1 MNRIIP
7 LMLILVFE
15 CCCMSS
21 AVVCADDGFQ
31 TWSLKHV
38 EPTYVRR
45 ILSDLLG
52 DKATSLR
59 ILADDE
65 IDELI
70 VQGPESSRKMAAKL
84 IHEIDR
90 PVQAAVEDPK
100 TELRDYPVPSSRID
114 EKLNLIREL
123 MAGTAR
129 ISADTRTSRIMVVT
143 TAANHKLIHRLLHS
157 GAVETS
163 AANDGTRP
171 VTVQSAD
178 ALFPDSGFRPVS
190 GQGDVKISHRF
201 QEITA
206 DQCVKAM
213 QRLLKDKLETRADGI
228 LQYTVPEVGTA
239 RLQFDHT
246 HQTCVVSGD
255 REVADQFLNLI
266 EWFERSQSRSS
277 SGAVRFVPLRNVNP
291 DVLKRAIRIW
301 RDSSAQADAKR
312 MRSSKRASRL
322 IEQVAFTQEGDV
334 LEGAPADAPN
344 PVEAEGP
351 DNDDLRPPLSGVA
364 VQPFPGLDVLAVQG
378 KDADVNELIRIIRE
392 IERLSEEATPEV
404 EVYHLKHVDSSTLNT
419 FATTVLN
426 ALTEPLQG
434 RVAITPMEKPN
445 ALLLIGWGEAVAAAK
460 GLIEELDQPV
470 SPDHDMRIFTLQNA
484 GTTEILAPLQ
494 SALQRTGGMGPQA
507 TVTANPRTN
516 SLIVYAAPR
525 DMAEIERLIEHL
537 DAETSGTVNKGRMVR
552 LKNSLAGNVA
562 QTITS
567 AIAAAAGG
575 GGGRQASELEMLL
588 VRQDGREVVASG
600 ILNDVTIT
608 PDIRTNTLF
617 ITGPEGSI
625 PLVERLIEHLD
636 QSPAASAVIKVF
648 EIANGNA
655 SDLVSVLRTL
665 FPVTAVGS
673 GVPALATAE
682 GESSL
687 VPVRFSVDVR
697 TNTIIATGTSGDL
710 QVMEALLLRLD
721 EVASQER
728 VTEVYQPR
736 NSPAIAIA
744 DAVNEYLRSERVVNQ
759 AAPGRANPFEQIQ
772 QEVVVVPEPTRNQL
786 IISATPRFFDQIME
800 LVEDLDTKPPQVLIQ
815 VILAEVDLDNFHE
828 VGVELGI
835 QDSLL
840 FDRSLLGDLEQTIV
854 TNSLSTPAGVVT
866 TTQENIV
873 AASNTPGFN
882 FNNLPLGNSGSNR
895 SLATA
900 PNVAGQGLSH
910 FTLGRTN
917 ADLNYGGLVLS
928 ASSENVSVLLRAL
941 DRTGSMEILS
951 RPQIMTLDNTE
962 AFIQVGQVVPRIAS
976 SQVTVTGQV
985 NTIEEEDVGL
995 LLGVIPRIN
1004 PDGTVV
1010 MQVDATKS
1018 DVGPEA
1024 EGIPVFVSTEGTVVR
1039 SPRVNI
1045 TNTRTTVSAASG
1057 QTVVIGGLITSSNMT
1072 EHRKVPWLGD
1082 LPVLGKLF
1090 RYDQYRNRRTELL
1103 VILTPH
1109 VILGAGDVEYRKQ
1122 VEMSRM
1128 SWVSSDVF
1136 EFLDSGPE
1144 CYPPPNDAGVEVI
1157 YPDAT
1162 PSLEYSVPAVP
1173 AVPGDNR
1180 EPRIMPIPI
1189 DSEQIPEADDAP
1201 ATGLNDQPKSNQS
1214 DFKQAS
1220 HSDADSQQENGRPRK
1235 NRSTGNR
1242 LRSLFSQ
1249 NDEDG
1254 E

>member
-1 MNRIIP
+1 MP
-7 LMLILVFE
+7 
-15 CCCMSS
+15 C
-21 AVVCADDGFQ
+21 AVVRADDGFQ

-52 DKATSLR
+52 DESESLR

-65 IDELI
+65 VGELI
-70 VQGPESSRKMAAKL
+70 IRGSDSARKMAGRL
-84 IHEIDR
+84 IEGIDR
-90 PVQAAVEDPK
+90 PTQTPQPIRA
-100 TELRDYPVPSSRID
+100 TELRDYLVPAGQMD
-114 EKLNLIREL
+114 EKLKLIRQL
-123 MAGTAR
+123 LAGKAR
-129 ISADTRTSRIMVVT
+129 ISSDIRTSRIMVVT
-143 TAANHKLIHRLLHS
+143 TEENHKLIQRLLQA
-157 GAVETS
+157 GT
-163 AANDGTRP
+163 ANATPATDVTRP

-178 ALFPDSGFRPVS
+178 ALFPDSGLRSVS
-190 GQGDVKISHRF
+190 GQGEIKVAHRF
-201 QEITA
+201 QTITA
-206 DQCVKAM
+206 DQCAKALH
-213 QRLLKDKLETRADGI
+213 RLLKERLETREDRT
-228 LQYTVPEVGTA
+228 LHYTVPEVGTA
-239 RLQFDHT
+239 KLQFDHMR
-246 HQTCVVSGD
+246 QTCVVSGD
-255 REVADQFLNLI
+255 QEVADQFLTLI
-266 EWFERSQSRSS
+266 EWFERSQSRTTG
-277 SGAVRFVPLRNVNP
+277 GAIRFVPLRNVNP
-291 DVLKRAIRIW
+291 DVLNRAIEIW
-301 RDSSAQADAKR
+301 RISSQNADAKKLQ
-312 MRSSKRASRL
+312 SSQRPSRL
-322 IEQVAFTQEGDV
+322 IQQMAFTQEGAIVEGTPVDAGDATDPAGA
-334 LEGAPADAPN
+334 EGA
-344 PVEAEGP
+344 

-419 FATTVLN
+419 FAGTVLN

-460 GLIEELDQPV
+460 GLIQELDQPT
-470 SPDHDMRIFTLQNA
+470 SPDRDMRIFTLRNA
-484 GTTEILAPLQ
+484 GTAEVLAPLQ
-494 SALQRTGGMGPQA
+494 SALSRTGGMGPQA

-525 DMAEIERLIEHL
+525 DMTEIERLIEHL

-552 LKNSLAGNVA
+552 LKNSLATNVA

-575 GGGRQASELEMLL
+575 GGGGRQASELEMLL
-588 VRQDGREVVASG
+588 VRPDGREVVASG

-673 GVPALATAE
+673 GVPPLATAE

-697 TNTIIATGTSGDL
+697 TNTIIATGTAGDL

-728 VTEVYQPR
+728 MTEVYQPR

-744 DAVNEYLRSERVVNQ
+744 EAVNEYLRSERVVNQ
-759 AAPGRANPFEQIQ
+759 AAPGRSNPFEQIQ

-800 LVEDLDTKPPQVLIQ
+800 LVEGLDTKPPQVLIQ

-840 FDRSLLGDLEQTIV
+840 FDRSLLGDLVQTTV

-882 FNNLPLGNSGSNR
+882 FNNFPLGNSGSNR
-895 SLATA
+895 SLQTA

-910 FTLGRTN
+910 FSLGRTN
-917 ADLNYGGLVLS
+917 ADLNYGGMVLS

-1057 QTVVIGGLITSSNMT
+1057 QTVVIGGLITSSNVSD
-1072 EHRKVPWLGD
+1072 HRKVPWLGD

-1109 VILGAGDVEYRKQ
+1109 VILGAGDAEYRKQ

-1128 SWVSSDVF
+1128 SWVTSDVF
-1136 EFLDSGPE
+1136 DLLDDGAE
-1144 CYPPPNDAGVEVI
+1144 CYPPPNDSGVEVI

-1162 PSLEYSVPAVP
+1162 PSMDYSVPAVP
-1173 AVPGDNR
+1173 GDTG
-1180 EPRIMPIPI
+1180 EPSVMPIPM
-1189 DSEQIPEADDAP
+1189 DSERIPETSDAP
-1201 ATGLNDQPKSNQS
+1201 ATSMKGQ
-1214 DFKQAS
+1214 
-1220 HSDADSQQENGRPRK
+1220 ADSGQAEIRRASYKEDKADEQKDNGGSRER
-1235 NRSTGNR
+1235 RSASSR
-1242 LRSLFSQ
+1242 LRSLFSR
-1249 NDEDG
+1249 NEGDG